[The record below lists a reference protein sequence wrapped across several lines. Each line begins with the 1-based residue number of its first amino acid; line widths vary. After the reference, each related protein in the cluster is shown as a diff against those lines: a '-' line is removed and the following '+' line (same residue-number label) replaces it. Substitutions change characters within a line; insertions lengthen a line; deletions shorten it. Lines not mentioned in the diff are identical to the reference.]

1 MDKLFM
7 QLPLIIS
14 LYLCLFLTAPVCVSA
29 QAAPSAPGNETTEQL
44 SAYEHLDQFIDVL
57 TLIQKNYVEQ
67 PAMDELMSGAIKG
80 MLSELDP
87 HSAYMPPKMFEEMQ
101 IETMGEFNGLGV
113 EITIKD
119 HLITVISPIADTP
132 ADRAGIRAGDII
144 IEIDGTLTK
153 DMSIMDAINQM
164 RGPRGSEITL
174 GIMRHGETAPRT
186 FTLTRE
192 TIRVDSIRQRL
203 FEPAIGYV
211 RVSQFQQRT
220 AREFKD
226 ALKALHEEADT
237 SLQGLL
243 IDLRNN
249 PGGLLDQAVQVCDL
263 FLSSG
268 KIVSTEGRRKTDNF
282 TYNATAADTQPG
294 YPIVV
299 LINEGSASASEIVA
313 GALQDHKRAVILG
326 TGSFGKGSVQSII
339 PLTDHSGLRLTTA
352 YYYTPNGTSIQAR
365 GIVPDVSVEQAVWK
379 KTTPHELTKE
389 KDLNNHLEPPSP
401 QSPPKQDMAGEDKI
415 ESDFQLLRALDLL
428 RGWQQM
434 KHLQPCPVDG
444 GHAAS

>member
-1 MDKLFM
+1 MRLHFAT
-7 QLPLIIS
+7 L
-14 LYLCLFLTAPVCVSA
+14 LCLCFLLTAPISVSA
-29 QAAPSAPGNETTEQL
+29 QADTPDAVEETAEPI

-57 TLIQKNYVEQ
+57 TLVQKNYVEQ
-67 PAMDELMSGAIKG
+67 PAMDQLMSGAIKG

-113 EITIKD
+113 EITVKD
-119 HLITVISPIADTP
+119 HLITVIAPIADTP
-132 ADRAGIRAGDII
+132 ADRAGIRAGDTIV
-144 IEIDGTLTK
+144 EIDGTLTK

-174 GIMRHGETAPRT
+174 GIMRHGETAPLS

-211 RVSQFQQRT
+211 RISQFQQRT
-220 AREFKD
+220 AQEFKQ
-226 ALKALHEEADT
+226 ALKALYNQAGP
-237 SLQGLL
+237 LQGLL

-268 KIVSTEGRRKTDNF
+268 KIVSTEGRSKADNF
-282 TYNATAADTQPG
+282 TYNATAAGTQPG

-339 PLTDHSGLRLTTA
+339 PLADHSGLRLTTA

-379 KTTPHELTKE
+379 KTTVHDLTKE
-389 KDLNNHLEPPSP
+389 KDLTNHLEPPDL
-401 QSPPKQDMAGEDKI
+401 QSSQENAVNPDKI
-415 ESDFQLLRALDLL
+415 ESDYQLLRALDLL

-434 KHLQPCPVDG
+434 KHLQPCSAG
-444 GHAAS
+444 GGQAAS

>member
-1 MDKLFM
+1 MDNLSM
-7 QLPLIIS
+7 RLHLVIV
-14 LYLCLFLTAPVCVSA
+14 LGLCLLLSDPARVLA
-29 QAAPSAPGNETTEQL
+29 QAKTSDSGDQPAEQL

-67 PAMDELMSGAIKG
+67 PPMDQLMSGAIKG

-113 EITIKD
+113 EITVKD
-119 HLITVISPIADTP
+119 HLITVIAPIADTP

-144 IEIDGTLTK
+144 VEIDGTLTK

-174 GIMRHGETAPRT
+174 GIMRHGETAPLS

-192 TIRVDSIRQRL
+192 TIRVDSIRERL

-211 RVSQFQQRT
+211 RISQFQQRT
-220 AREFKD
+220 AREFKA
-226 ALKALHEEADT
+226 ALKTLHDKAGT
-237 SLQGLL
+237 PLQGLL

-249 PGGLLDQAVQVCDL
+249 PGGLLDQAIQVCDL
-263 FLSSG
+263 FLNSG

-339 PLTDHSGLRLTTA
+339 PLADHSGLRLTTA

-365 GIVPDVSVEQAVWK
+365 GIVPDVNVEQAIWK
-379 KTTPHELTKE
+379 KTATYELTKE

-401 QSPPKQDMAGEDKI
+401 LDPKKQDVADPDKI

-434 KHLQPCPVDG
+434 KHLQPCPIDG
-444 GHAAS
+444 EQAAS